1 MMAYTIAMRYTGD
14 NASDTRTGIESIET
28 GLRLLFCFITLGG
41 RSHKLKMLAE
51 AAGMPPSKAHRYLVS
66 FMRMGLVE
74 RESVNGH
81 YRLGPKA
88 AELGA
93 VALDALDPL
102 ALSTE
107 AIIEL
112 REELGHSFALTMWGS
127 SSPVIV
133 RVEEADRV
141 MIVNVRVGKSLSM
154 LNSAAGQLFA
164 AYLPRALTQ
173 ASIEADLEANKL
185 HPEGRVVRSMGQAER
200 LLTEVRSRGLA
211 RNDGYVTAGISSLA
225 APVLNK
231 HGDLVTVIT
240 ALGPTGSFDLSW
252 NGPIA
257 TTMRKRTLEITRK
270 LGFEGTPV
278 GLDED
283 VAKRR
288 SRGRK

>member
-1 MMAYTIAMRYTGD
+1 MKYKDD

-28 GLRLLFCFITLGG
+28 GIRLLFCFITLGG
-41 RSHKLKMLAE
+41 RSHKLKLLAE

-102 ALSTE
+102 ALSVE
-107 AIIEL
+107 AMMEL
-112 REELGHSFALTMWGS
+112 REELSHTFALTVWGS

-141 MIVNVRVGKSLSM
+141 LTVNVRVGKSLPM

-164 AYLPRALTQ
+164 AYLPRTLVQ
-173 ASIEADLEANKL
+173 PLLEAEIEANKL
-185 HPEGRVVRSMGQAER
+185 QPEARVVRSMVQAER
-200 LLTEVRSRGLA
+200 LLGEVRSRGLA
-211 RNDGYVTAGISSLA
+211 RNEGYVTPGISSLA
-225 APVLNK
+225 APVFNK
-231 HGDLVTVIT
+231 YGDLVSVIS
-240 ALGPTGSFDLSW
+240 AVGPTGSFDSSW
-252 NGPIA
+252 TGPIA
-257 TTMRKRTLEITRK
+257 TTMRKRTADVGRR
-270 LGFEGTPV
+270 LGFERPRV
-278 GLDED
+278 GLDEEPETAA
-283 VAKRR
+283 VAEKR
-288 SRGRK
+288 SKGRK